1 VRIFEASRLEHWQA
15 PGATTAG
22 LADVCGILIF
32 CNKTAIQIL

>member
-22 LADVCGILIF
+22 LADVCGVLIF
-32 CNKTAIQIL
+32 WNKTAIQIL